1 VSLQIAKAHDFISL
15 VERVLVFV
23 YQDFTQLFH
32 RCGEGAMDPVSG
44 GGGVI
49 GGQQPATGSAVV
61 PEFGLP
67 ASSAIA
73 AASTSAAI
81 NPGLPNLSNGDRGSD
96 VTLLQESLSA
106 LGYNPGAADGI
117 FGRGTESAV
126 RAFQRDQGIGVDGI
140 VGRGETWPGLLDS
153 LNGRRD
159 TLIQALADVP
169 GSGFPVNNILAEI
182 DRLDGL
188 IGQISGESSGSGPGG
203 TYTVQSGD
211 TLSGIAQR
219 HGVSLNDLL
228 SANPQISNPNNIQ
241 VGQQIN
247 LPGGAGGTPG
257 GENPG
262 TGGTYTVRAGDT
274 LSGIAARHGVSLNDL
289 LSANPQISNPNNIQV
304 GQQINLPAGATGGS
318 SGTVGDAD
326 IDAIVQAVPADIRN
340 AHPDNIAEHVE
351 RIVNVAQR
359 EGLTQE
365 QTAYVL
371 ATATH
376 ESHLGRF
383 LEELSSGAQYENRP
397 DLGNNQPGDGVR
409 FKGRGYVQLTGRANY
424 QDWSNRLG
432 VDLVGNPELAE
443 NPDIAAE
450 ILVRGMRDGTFTG
463 RRLDR
468 YINDTGTDFI
478 NARRVVNG
486 TDRASLIAGYAADFN
501 TALAQSSS
509 SSATAAAPTAGS
521 SAVSVGPEGSGAD
534 LLVKAG
540 ADIDNL
546 DPRVRDTFGDIVA
559 AWDAAGGPTPVITSG
574 NDSRHSVGS
583 LHFRDLAIDLRANN
597 ISDSLAQSIADD
609 LARRLGSDFDVIF
622 ERFPNNPANDHIH
635 LEYDPN

>member
-1 VSLQIAKAHDFISL
+1 MGSVP
-15 VERVLVFV
+15 
-23 YQDFTQLFH
+23 
-32 RCGEGAMDPVSG
+32 G
-44 GGGVI
+44 I
-49 GGQQPATGSAVV
+49 GGATGGQPPAGGSASV
-61 PEFGLP
+61 PEFDLP
-67 ASSAIA
+67 PGTPSA
-73 AASTSAAI
+73 AAATSSTI
-81 NPGLPNLSNGDRGSD
+81 DPNLSVLSNGDRGND
-96 VTLLQESLSA
+96 VRLLQESVLA
-106 LGYNPGAADGI
+106 LGYNPGPADGI
-117 FGRGTESAV
+117 FGSGTEAAV
-126 RAFQRDQGIGVDGI
+126 RNFQRDRGIGVDGI

-153 LNGRRD
+153 LSTRRD
-159 TLIQALADVP
+159 TLIQAVADAP
-169 GSGFPVNNILAEI
+169 GPGFPVNDILAEI
-182 DRLDGL
+182 DKLDSL
-188 IGQISGESSGSGPGG
+188 VSRVSAPDGG
-203 TYTVQSGD
+203 TYTVRPGD

-219 HGVSLNDLL
+219 HGVSLNELL
-228 SANPQISNPNNIQ
+228 SVNPQITNPNSIQ
-241 VGQQIN
+241 I
-247 LPGGAGGTPG
+247 
-257 GENPG
+257 
-262 TGGTYTVRAGDT
+262 
-274 LSGIAARHGVSLNDL
+274 
-289 LSANPQISNPNNIQV
+289 

-318 SGTVGDAD
+318 TGTVGNPD
-326 IDAIVQAVPADIRN
+326 IGALVQAVPADIRN
-340 AHPDNIAEHVE
+340 AHPGNIADDIE
-351 RIVNVAQR
+351 RIVDVAQR

-383 LEELSSGAQYENRP
+383 MEELSSGAQYEGRL
-397 DLGNNQPGDGVR
+397 DLGNTQPGDGVR
-409 FKGRGYVQLTGRANY
+409 FKGRGYVQITGRANY

-463 RRLDR
+463 RRLDT
-468 YINDTGTDFI
+468 YINDSGTDFV

-486 TDRASLIAGYAADFN
+486 TDRASLIAGYAGDFN
-501 TALAQSSS
+501 QALAQSGG
-509 SSATAAAPTAGS
+509 TTAPTNPTTGGS
-521 SAVSVGPEGSGAD
+521 TVSVGREGSGAD
-534 LLVKAG
+534 LLLKAN

-546 DPRVRDTFGDIVA
+546 DPRVRATFDDIVG

-583 LHFRDLAIDLRANN
+583 LHFQDLAIDLRANN